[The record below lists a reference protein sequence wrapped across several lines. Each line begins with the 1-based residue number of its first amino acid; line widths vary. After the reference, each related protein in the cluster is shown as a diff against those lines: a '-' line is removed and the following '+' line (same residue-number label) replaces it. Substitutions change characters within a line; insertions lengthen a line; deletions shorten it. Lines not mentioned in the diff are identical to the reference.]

1 MVTQKNAQHPLIIII
16 WIQITPYNFHSKP
29 YSCTKV
35 YHIGL
40 SNQSFPENRLH
51 YSMTMDI
58 VKSNYLRDSND
69 REETFTNKVSV
80 VSKLSCDHYSELPWL
95 VVIQKYIYGMSISSC
110 NNIDDKMLTGNSA
123 LYSSTTHLS

>member
-1 MVTQKNAQHPLIIII
+1 MNKGFI
-16 WIQITPYNFHSKP
+16 
-29 YSCTKV
+29 
-35 YHIGL
+35 
-40 SNQSFPENRLH
+40 ENRVH
-51 YSMTMDI
+51 YKVTTYI
-58 VKSNYLRDSND
+58 VVSIYWRDSND